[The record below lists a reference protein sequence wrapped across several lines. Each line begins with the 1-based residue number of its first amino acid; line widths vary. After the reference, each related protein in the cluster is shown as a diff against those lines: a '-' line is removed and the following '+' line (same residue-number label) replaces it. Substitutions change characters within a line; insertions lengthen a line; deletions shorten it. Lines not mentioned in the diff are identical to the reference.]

1 MGTFVLSHRHR
12 PQECRIAVAAWRG
25 FDSPLRGGRPLGS
38 CISGGH
44 GMWWI
49 VQATDTEAALAQ
61 LPAYVAERTIAE
73 EVREVPLP

>member
-1 MGTFVLSHRHR
+1 MGLFTLSHRHL
-12 PQECRIAVAAWRG
+12 PSECRIAIAAWRG

-44 GMWWI
+44 RLWW
-49 VQATDTEAALAQ
+49 VVEAADKEAALAK
-61 LPAYVAERTIAE
+61 LPPYVAARTRAE